1 MQPPSH
7 ALFFFLSFLL
17 PFTFSSSS
25 PSSLFLLLFVRLSNP
40 SLLPFPSFL
49 PHHTSHSLL
58 HGFATTCPPR
68 QCWVRSRQ
76 RHLEKKTPRR
86 FRTATASSP
95 WAARYMSSTTPQL
108 SSSGSIRWVPQPH
121 HLHSVLSCQHCQLL
135 LYICSRVKS
144 LFPAVSSYCHSQYP
158 AAWEGEGLV
167 WIALVTV
174 MGPSW

>member
-1 MQPPSH
+1 MLCS
-7 ALFFFLSFLL
+7 FFSSLL
-17 PFTFSSSS
+17 PITFSSSS

-40 SLLPFPSFL
+40 SLLPLPSFL

-58 HGFATTCPPR
+58 HGFATACPPR
-68 QCWVRSRQ
+68 QCWVRSQQ

-95 WAARYMSSTTPQL
+95 WAARYTSSTTPQL

-135 LYICSRVKS
+135 LYIWSRVKS
-144 LFPAVSSYCHSQYP
+144 LFPAVSAYCHSQYP
-158 AAWEGEGLV
+158 RCMGGGRFNV
-167 WIALVTV
+167 TLVTV